1 MHDRLARQRAQARGR
16 TAEGWVAW
24 RLEAQGWTVLAT
36 NYEGS
41 GAELDV
47 IVVRD
52 GVVRFVE
59 VKARQ
64 PGDDTGWESV
74 GRQKQRRLV
83 RAAETWLASH
93 PGPVREAAFLL
104 ALVTTGPDPWSVE
117 WMDDPFD
124 A

>member
-1 MHDRLARQRAQARGR
+1 MAGQLERL
-16 TAEGWVAW
+16 GWSV
-24 RLEAQGWTVLAT
+24 VAT
-36 NYEGS
+36 NYSGS
-41 GAELDV
+41 GCEIDV

-64 PGDDTGWESV
+64 PGDDSGWEAV
-74 GRQKQRRLV
+74 GPAKQRRLV
-83 RAAETWLASH
+83 RAAETWLAQQ
-93 PGPVREAAFLL
+93 PTTCREAAFLL
-104 ALVTTGPDPWSVE
+104 ALVTCGPAPWSVE